1 MSEKKGLLVK
11 MRIDFET
18 AADLQVFLPE
28 SKFGW
33 YRVTSREFRSFN
45 GKRRINGVEYKGP
58 VYLFSSNKRASKS
71 KYPANQYAGWDYKA
85 RLTASEQFSL

>member
-18 AADLQVFLPE
+18 AADLEVFLPK
-28 SKFGW
+28 STFGW

-45 GKRRINGVEYKGP
+45 GKRRINGVEYNGP
-58 VYLFSSNKRASKS
+58 VYLFSSNKRANKS
-71 KYPANQYAGWDYKA
+71 KYEPNKYAGWDYKS
-85 RLTASEQFSL
+85 RLTLSEQMSL